1 MNDSQTIETES
12 KKFEILCGLTLAV
25 FAAILA
31 ITDLGAGKYGDDEI
45 IGHNDKSAAYA
56 WYQSKSIKESLT
68 VGQHDTLKVLVES
81 GSIRQEQLPAM
92 KKLLADLEADIARYK
107 KEKKEILLGS
117 AKVGKENWI
126 QDVDGKLGQIVGA
139 KEYDELVEKLGK
151 AGDYFDMAVFFLQ
164 LSLVMGAIS
173 LVVQIPRMK
182 NIFYGVMAL
191 LGAAGLVYSIIA
203 FRAAGAFA

>member
-1 MNDSQTIETES
+1 MEDGKNPETES
-12 KKFEILCGLTLAV
+12 KKFEILCGVTLAV

-45 IGHNDKSAAYA
+45 IGHNDKSAAYS

-68 VGQHDTLKVLVES
+68 AGQYDTLKLLLDS
-81 GSIRQEQLPAM
+81 GSIRGEQLPAM
-92 KKLLADLEADIARYK
+92 KKLLANLEADIARYK

-117 AKVGKENWI
+117 AKVGKENWA
-126 QDVDGKLGQIVGA
+126 QDVDGKMGQIIGA
-139 KEYDELVEKLGK
+139 KEYDELVDRLGK
-151 AGDYFDMAVFFLQ
+151 AGDQFDMAVFFLQ

-182 NIFYGVMAL
+182 NIFYGVMVVLGVSGMVYGL
-191 LGAAGLVYSIIA
+191 LA
-203 FRAAGAFA
+203 FKTAGAFG